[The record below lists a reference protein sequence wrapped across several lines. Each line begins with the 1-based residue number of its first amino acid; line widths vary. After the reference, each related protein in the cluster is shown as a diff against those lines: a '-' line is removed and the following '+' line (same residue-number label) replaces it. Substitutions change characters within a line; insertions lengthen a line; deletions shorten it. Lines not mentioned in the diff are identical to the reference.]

1 MTEIEEL
8 LGRLKEL
15 DPKKTE
21 EEYSKRDRQLPLT
34 NIDPKIRDAVLQLVI
49 QNAIAAND
57 NFIGFEIIYTSYFDV
72 KYEAEIFWDR
82 TGEILRGFGE
92 TAVEAILAA
101 YVMALEAEHGDR

>member
-8 LGRLKEL
+8 LEKLKEL
-15 DPKKTE
+15 DPETFD
-21 EEYSKRDRQLPLT
+21 EYDESSQHYNVWITQYREY
-34 NIDPKIRDAVLQLVI
+34 ILQGVI

-72 KYEAEIFWDR
+72 KYEAEIFWDQ

-101 YVMALEAEHGDR
+101 YVAALEAGR